1 MRRTLAALFAASAA
15 TWAPLAFAQDT
26 SSPPSPPAAGPTQTT
41 STTQTTTT
49 TPPATSTTT
58 TTQAAVDTSLYTP
71 APPPVASSESRSS
84 ETTTY
89 VNRPLLLTGLFFFG
103 ASYIPAVGIAAE
115 SNRPADNPNLYIPIA
130 GPWLDLGQR
139 GCTPQLP
146 CGNENGNKA
155 LLITDGVVQGVGAL
169 AMVTS
174 LFIPEKKS
182 RHWFFI
188 GNDKV
193 HTTPSMVGS
202 GYGMTAVGKF

>member
-1 MRRTLAALFAASAA
+1 MRRTLAALLTASAV

-26 SSPPSPPAAGPTQTT
+26 SSTPPTVVPAQTT

-49 TPPATSTTT
+49 TPPTSTTT
-58 TTQAAVDTSLYTP
+58 TTQAAVDTSLYAP
-71 APPPVASSESRSS
+71 APPPVATTESRNS

-89 VNRPLLLTGLFFFG
+89 VNRPLLFTGLFFFG
-103 ASYIPAVGIAAE
+103 ASYIPAVGVAAE
-115 SNRPADNPNLYIPIA
+115 SNRPADNPNLYIPVV
-130 GPWLDLGQR
+130 GPWIDYGQR

-146 CGNENGNKA
+146 CGNESGNKA
-155 LLITDGVVQGVGAL
+155 LLITDGVVQGIGAL

-174 LFIPEKKS
+174 LFVPEKKS

-193 HTTPSMVGS
+193 QATPSSIGS